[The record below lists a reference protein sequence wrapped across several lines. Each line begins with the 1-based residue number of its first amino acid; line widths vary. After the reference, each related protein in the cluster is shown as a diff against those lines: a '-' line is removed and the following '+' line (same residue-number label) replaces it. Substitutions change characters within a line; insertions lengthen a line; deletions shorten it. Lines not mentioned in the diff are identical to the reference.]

1 MSSNPS
7 VPDTLFT
14 RIFEA
19 SPVAMAIHSRTDGR
33 LVSVNEACANLLGF
47 SRSELLALPTEALGL
62 VEPALLDKLTDAIA
76 ISGHLPDRTLTIR
89 ARDGSAHDVLVSV
102 QLAEWDGQSYAF
114 TLLQEL
120 TDYNRASAALRE
132 SESRF
137 RRFFEAIP
145 LPVVVF
151 DVATL
156 AILDVNDMTV
166 AQYGYGREDLLGRP
180 VTMLWPP
187 EERPAQTVALQ
198 AANAPTGPQQHQRR
212 DGTPIEVDAISGPL
226 VIDDQDA
233 RLATFADVTEQRATE
248 AARRHSEE
256 QLRLIADVTTD
267 VIWEFDPAG
276 QTAVYSGGM
285 KTLFGHD
292 AGPRPAPAW
301 WLSLIHP
308 DDRDR
313 VRQELRDAIPQF
325 HGLWNTQ
332 YRFLRADGSYA
343 HVLDRGYAIQ
353 DEPEGLRV
361 VGAMVD
367 ITRQI
372 ELQEATAR
380 AQQEER
386 RRLAGDLHNA
396 VTQSVYSLTL
406 MTEAARRRAMQGDT
420 QSAFDYVD
428 RLGELGRQA
437 LKEMRLLV
445 YELRPAALQEQ
456 PLVAALQTRLD
467 AVELRAGVQ
476 ARLLVEAEPDLP
488 LAVQTELFQIAEEA
502 LNDTL
507 KHAAAT
513 AVDVLIG
520 GDDHTLRL
528 EIRHNGQGLLS
539 APDSDANTGS
549 LELVRMRERVQN
561 VGGTF
566 VVETNPGKG
575 TTVRVTLEREKREN
589 GKSDPH
595 PHL

>member
-1 MSSNPS
+1 
-7 VPDTLFT
+7 
-14 RIFEA
+14 
-19 SPVAMAIHSRTDGR
+19 
-33 LVSVNEACANLLGF
+33 
-47 SRSELLALPTEALGL
+47 
-62 VEPALLDKLTDAIA
+62 
-76 ISGHLPDRTLTIR
+76 
-89 ARDGSAHDVLVSV
+89 
-102 QLAEWDGQSYAF
+102 
-114 TLLQEL
+114 
-120 TDYNRASAALRE
+120 
-132 SESRF
+132 
-137 RRFFEAIP
+137 
-145 LPVVVF
+145 
-151 DVATL
+151 
-156 AILDVNDMTV
+156 
-166 AQYGYGREDLLGRP
+166 
-180 VTMLWPP
+180 
-187 EERPAQTVALQ
+187 
-198 AANAPTGPQQHQRR
+198 
-212 DGTPIEVDAISGPL
+212 
-226 VIDDQDA
+226 
-233 RLATFADVTEQRATE
+233 
-248 AARRHSEE
+248 
-256 QLRLIADVTTD
+256 
-267 VIWEFDPAG
+267 
-276 QTAVYSGGM
+276 
-285 KTLFGHD
+285 
-292 AGPRPAPAW
+292 
-301 WLSLIHP
+301 
-308 DDRDR
+308 
-313 VRQELRDAIPQF
+313 
-325 HGLWNTQ
+325 
-332 YRFLRADGSYA
+332 
-343 HVLDRGYAIQ
+343 
-353 DEPEGLRV
+353 
-361 VGAMVD
+361 
-367 ITRQI
+367 
-372 ELQEATAR
+372 
-380 AQQEER
+380 
-386 RRLAGDLHNA
+386 
-396 VTQSVYSLTL
+396 
-406 MTEAARRRAMQGDT
+406 MQGDT